1 MTNIEYAPLLKRS
14 AAWII
19 DCIIISLPLAMV
31 YAFLSVAYSGRT
43 DLINNLEGRLELLQ
57 LKRVLLGIGV
67 GIAWLYCTLFESSL
81 YQATPGKRT
90 FGLVVVNTKGNRIG
104 FGQAALRSFVKYL
117 ISNIFGI
124 GYLIALFTQK
134 RQSLHDLLSGC
145 LVISKSTKSISMY
158 SDIGDE
164 YENGDEIYYDTA
176 QKEIEAGTMNSGL
189 WAKAFQLDP
198 TNEILRRA
206 AYLKLRVSQLKIESL
221 ANQPPPIP
229 LHIQFFKSNFA
240 KRLKSLMPIWIIAAI
255 ILGIWALVYF
265 DSYEWRS
272 RNRRKA
278 EKQAIAQQI
287 IEKEKQKAAESEWTA
302 IVKADYGGY
311 VHVRYTVNGE
321 ARASLNHKKIAF
333 REHTVKCFSSVDSPL
348 ESPSAALQGVENIR
362 VYRGPYEL
370 Q

>member
-1 MTNIEYAPLLKRS
+1 MTNIEYASFLKRS

-145 LVISKSTKSISMY
+145 LVISKSTKSISMH

-206 AYLKLRVSQLKIESL
+206 AYLKLRVSQLKNESL

-229 LHIQFFKSNFA
+229 LHIQFFKS
-240 KRLKSLMPIWIIAAI
+240 
-255 ILGIWALVYF
+255 
-265 DSYEWRS
+265 
-272 RNRRKA
+272 
-278 EKQAIAQQI
+278 
-287 IEKEKQKAAESEWTA
+287 
-302 IVKADYGGY
+302 
-311 VHVRYTVNGE
+311 
-321 ARASLNHKKIAF
+321 
-333 REHTVKCFSSVDSPL
+333 
-348 ESPSAALQGVENIR
+348 
-362 VYRGPYEL
+362 
-370 Q
+370 